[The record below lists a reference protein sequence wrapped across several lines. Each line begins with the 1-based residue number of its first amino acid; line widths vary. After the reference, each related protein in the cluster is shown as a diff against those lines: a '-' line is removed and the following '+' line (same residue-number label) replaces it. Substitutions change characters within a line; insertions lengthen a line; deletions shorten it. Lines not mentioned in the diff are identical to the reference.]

1 MPGGADIAQPLF
13 GVMDL
18 GTSGPPKRMGGRS
31 FVLLLLL
38 NCAVGEQYHRLLKED
53 GFSVEQLRHRVK

>member
-1 MPGGADIAQPLF
+1 MPGDADIAQPLF

-31 FVLLLLL
+31 FVLLL
-38 NCAVGEQYHRLLKED
+38 NCAVDEQYHRLLKED